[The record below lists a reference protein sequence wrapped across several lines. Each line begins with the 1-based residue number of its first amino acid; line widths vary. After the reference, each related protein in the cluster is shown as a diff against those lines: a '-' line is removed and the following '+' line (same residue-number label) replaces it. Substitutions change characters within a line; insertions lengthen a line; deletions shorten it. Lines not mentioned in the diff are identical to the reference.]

1 MDIFFK
7 GRYFLVSSDSSGQV
21 SADKY
26 GVVRSSSDIDRTC
39 SIRWFLG
46 NGEELEIEDDVSVYD
61 LTENADMVFNPGDLV
76 IAVSCRN
83 EGDAQ
88 EHGVAGQV
96 IGGIFETGLFKA

>member
-1 MDIFFK
+1 M
-7 GRYFLVSSDSSGQV
+7 
-21 SADKY
+21 
-26 GVVRSSSDIDRTC
+26 VRSSSDIDRTC
-39 SIRWFLG
+39 SIRWFSG

-96 IGGIFETGLFKA
+96 IRGYLRLIFLRLDVFSLFFRHGKCF